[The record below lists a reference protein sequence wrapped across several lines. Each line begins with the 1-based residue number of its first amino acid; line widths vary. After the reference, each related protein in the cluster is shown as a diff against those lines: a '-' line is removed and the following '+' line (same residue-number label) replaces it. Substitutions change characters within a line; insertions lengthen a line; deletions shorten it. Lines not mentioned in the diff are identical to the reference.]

1 MTQVT
6 CARAHKHTHEKHAEE
21 DQRPSRDPE
30 PEILGEYLNL
40 CHILAMRFQA
50 NCFTWSHN
58 VGKDSRLVLSSTP
71 NICSTLSGIP
81 SVFLPQPH
89 DLIKCFVTERMW
101 KKTTWSNKEACG
113 DHDLTVWGSSSGASP
128 PSPISDPSQ
137 IQINEVPRDSNS
149 HRGPAEA
156 LERPYD
162 LLPKAAF
169 SRRGAGWA
177 APARGRV
184 PWSGRAPRRLPHSC
198 PLPERRFAP
207 EPAPPSTPEL
217 ARALPPAGPA
227 ARG

>member
-1 MTQVT
+1 MTTILLSGAVL
-6 CARAHKHTHEKHAEE
+6 
-21 DQRPSRDPE
+21 PE
-30 PEILGEYLNL
+30 HHLRL
-40 CHILAMRFQA
+40 RFQ
-50 NCFTWSHN
+50 T
-58 VGKDSRLVLSSTP
+58 R
-71 NICSTLSGIP
+71 
-81 SVFLPQPH
+81 
-89 DLIKCFVTERMW
+89 E
-101 KKTTWSNKEACG
+101 
-113 DHDLTVWGSSSGASP
+113 
-128 PSPISDPSQ
+128 SQ

-184 PWSGRAPRRLPHSC
+184 PWGGRAPRRLPHSC